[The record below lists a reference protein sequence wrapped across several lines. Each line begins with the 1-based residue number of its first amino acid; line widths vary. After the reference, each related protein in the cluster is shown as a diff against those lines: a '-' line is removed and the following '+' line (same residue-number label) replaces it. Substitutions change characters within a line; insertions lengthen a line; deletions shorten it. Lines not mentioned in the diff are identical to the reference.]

1 MEQNAVMHRLRK
13 KSNVPDRRHD
23 WDAPGVLE
31 DGNLDDESSS
41 SEDMENATRYVPTS
55 SRSPVKLLS
64 RSEKQKGLGV
74 ANPVLSNPS
83 GKTVIYRKVRDRK
96 KNKPYYKE
104 PKEEIVRESD
114 HIITLKSGEKI
125 CKSDLAVKIT
135 TEPRKVSPRKK
146 YQLFKFVTRKGP
158 RKVIKAAR
166 NVVRDKFSPQTA
178 SHDFE
183 YSNAIGQLTN
193 DIQDKNLNARNEFRR
208 LQKFC
213 KSYLCIPKCQC
224 VKIFIRKQKIAFH
237 LANLLIFQISKK
249 T

>member
-31 DGNLDDESSS
+31 DGNLDEESSS

-158 RKVIKAAR
+158 RNVIKAAR
-166 NVVRDKFSPQTA
+166 NVGF
-178 SHDFE
+178 
-183 YSNAIGQLTN
+183 
-193 DIQDKNLNARNEFRR
+193 
-208 LQKFC
+208 
-213 KSYLCIPKCQC
+213 KSSKATQN
-224 VKIFIRKQKIAFH
+224 KKKQKKFQTKFEELDIARRNAAINFSRET
-237 LANLLIFQISKK
+237 LLREEQKERKRYRCPIGAEDNQDFIPPG
-249 T
+249 